1 MKYEIMEQ
9 ETCSKIQQTI
19 KVMHFLL
26 TSHECDWCICVCV
39 CLCSMPQLRLFS
51 FCCQVRAKC
60 QNSELGVCI
69 WLCVCKYGSYSES
82 SNYASAIQ
90 ICLCVCVCACA
101 CALSRELSELEQA
114 FSLLW
119 LLSTLSMLSSRML
132 SVCFVWITDKSP
144 SSLSPLAPI
153 PSITF
158 CVSFLVA
165 ICSLFL
171 CLDVAFVFCV
181 LCYAACLM
189 CTHGI
194 FFIPFY
200 FKLRSL
206 GFLNLPFQLLCLLT
220 FLPLLYSSFLLFPFG
235 FPVSTTIQLFLSP
248 SETICC
254 DRDIMWKRQL

>member
-90 ICLCVCVCACA
+90 ICLCVCVCVHVLVRYQGNSPSLNKPLVCFG
-101 CALSRELSELEQA
+101 C
-114 FSLLW
+114 SLLW
-119 LLSTLSMLSSRML
+119 ACCPPGCCLSALFE
-132 SVCFVWITDKSP
+132 SVIKALP
-144 SSLSPLAPI
+144 LSPPWH
-153 PSITF
+153 PSPP
-158 CVSFLVA
+158 SR
-165 ICSLFL
+165 
-171 CLDVAFVFCV
+171 FVF
-181 LCYAACLM
+181 
-189 CTHGI
+189 H
-194 FFIPFY
+194 F
-200 FKLRSL
+200 
-206 GFLNLPFQLLCLLT
+206 
-220 FLPLLYSSFLLFPFG
+220 
-235 FPVSTTIQLFLSP
+235 
-248 SETICC
+248 
-254 DRDIMWKRQL
+254 